1 MKQRATAFEKV
12 TERGNERDRVICE
25 WQEKVKQLW
34 AREDDAGAL
43 GIGGNGK
50 GEVEQERG
58 GFN

>member
-1 MKQRATAFEKV
+1 MKQRTRTAFEKD

-43 GIGGNGK
+43 GIGGKWKRRG
-50 GEVEQERG
+50 G

>member
-1 MKQRATAFEKV
+1 MRRTEKER
-12 TERGNERDRVICE
+12 ERGNERDRVICE

-43 GIGGNGK
+43 GIGGKWKRSG
-50 GEVEQERG
+50 GG